1 MLGLTFAQ
9 QGDPLSSEVNPEA
22 QHLFFWFLCLVSLAI
37 LVYCFAVTLAALFQG
52 KTTMWEGV
60 PEAVSVILFFLLMSV
75 MGLLQDMRLA
85 FFAVA
90 KRSKSEQGDS
100 TFTIETCELLFRGK
114 GQNLPGFMIGRQLC
128 VVSCFFNTAPVTTL
142 DVAEDGDNII
152 FGVSDGLQAFFNT
165 GLLSAIITTIVGS
178 ISWQL
183 VASAFPIAFQK
194 RLSTR

>member
-142 DVAEDGDNII
+142 DVAEDGDNI

>member
-142 DVAEDGDNII
+142 DVSEDGDNI